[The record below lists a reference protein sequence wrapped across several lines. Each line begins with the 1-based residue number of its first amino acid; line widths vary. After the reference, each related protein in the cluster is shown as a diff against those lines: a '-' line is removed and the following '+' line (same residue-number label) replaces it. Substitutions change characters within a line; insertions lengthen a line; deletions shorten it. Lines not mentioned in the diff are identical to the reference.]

1 VIRFDG
7 SQILSKA
14 TTVTT
19 GERVRSDEYGMCYDP
34 NNVYVVERA
43 RSLAEAQWNK
53 LPVELLPV
61 GVTLHANEET
71 LKRSSIDRVTSG
83 AEPIR
88 DGYVTKL
95 WRDGSGDLHIVDG
108 HHRVAMHYVLGK
120 PQPVRIMDG
129 AGPVHP
135 PR

>member
-1 VIRFDG
+1 MT
-7 SQILSKA
+7 A
-14 TTVTT
+14 
-19 GERVRSDEYGMCYDP
+19 GERVRSDEYGMCFDP

-43 RSLAEAQWNK
+43 RSVDESLWDG

-61 GVTLHANEET
+61 GVTLQANEET

-88 DGYVTKL
+88 EGYVTKL
-95 WRDGSGDLHIVDG
+95 WRDWNGDLHIVDG
-108 HHRVAMHYVLGK
+108 HHRVAMYYVLGK
-120 PQPVRIMDG
+120 PLPVRIMDG
-129 AGPVHP
+129 AGTARP